1 MEQLV
6 DKVHHLEDLFNEV
19 LDAAIEENDIR
30 KAHKRLKE
38 YQRVRQEIRLS
49 LIQRSVNALP
59 EIDDKKIREHL
70 QRISLGEDL
79 PNEFVRGLFQDQ
91 LDVDR
96 IEDLSSKMLY
106 SWFDPYEYIEGLY
119 DIGSLVLGDGNIPTY
134 LEELVDELRHCFVF
148 QQYNATHALCRTV
161 LEISIRD
168 VYEKQG
174 LTDPNSDNYLL
185 LERRLGHSKTSR
197 FLDNPDPPMAQ
208 MIGMLCVLPAFRSLK
223 KPLRN
228 IVNRCNAQIHGFRK
242 VSRAEAEETLRD
254 TILAVHALYEL
265 QLK

>member
-6 DKVHHLEDLFNEV
+6 EKVHHLENLFNEV
-19 LDAAIEENDIR
+19 LDAAIEENNIS

-59 EIDDKKIREHL
+59 DINDKRVREHL

-79 PNEFVRGLFQDQ
+79 PNEFVRGLFQDH
-91 LDVDR
+91 LDVESL
-96 IEDLSSKMLY
+96 EDLSSKLLY
-106 SWFDPYEYIEGLY
+106 SWFDPYDYIEGLY
-119 DIGSLVLGDGNIPTY
+119 DLGSLVLGDKNAPAY

-161 LEISIRD
+161 LEISLRD
-168 VYEKQG
+168 VFEKQG
-174 LTDPNSDNYLL
+174 LNNPNSDNYLF

-197 FLDNPDPPMAQ
+197 FLDNPDPPLAQ
-208 MIGMLCVLPAFRSLK
+208 MIGMLCVLPTFRRLKRSL
-223 KPLRN
+223 RD
-228 IVNRCNAQIHGFRK
+228 IVNRCNAQIHGFRRVRK
-242 VSRAEAEETLRD
+242 EEAELTLRD
-254 TILAVHALYEL
+254 TILAVHALYEV
-265 QLK
+265 